1 MIYFLRMSAEKEKKK
16 NLKFMSDFSSI
27 KVIVASGKRQNFVK
41 RATNKGKDKSGAGS
55 DAGGSKKQNK
65 KKTKL
70 KVRLEEEMKKIWRK
84 RGARSKE
91 TRGPKT
97 RIIFQKRN

>member
-41 RATNKGKDKSGAGS
+41 RATNKGKDRAEQEVMQAEVKNKIK
-55 DAGGSKKQNK
+55 KKQN
-65 KKTKL
+65 
-70 KVRLEEEMKKIWRK
+70 
-84 RGARSKE
+84 
-91 TRGPKT
+91 
-97 RIIFQKRN
+97 